1 MPILQITNRVQD
13 FWIWAY
19 QTVKLIL
26 QMLYDLLPFLGVLK
40 EQVSPKI
47 EEEQDTE
54 GARTFWGI
62 PKEQIMT
69 LLL

>member
-1 MPILQITNRVQD
+1 
-13 FWIWAY
+13 
-19 QTVKLIL
+19 
-26 QMLYDLLPFLGVLK
+26 MLYDLLPFLGVLK

-47 EEEQDTE
+47 EEEEDTE

-69 LLL
+69 PLL